1 MSTKNTG
8 DQSSGIN
15 WPKTPQRKAAELE
28 QTQQTIAA
36 VAEVG
41 QIMAAAAAVPQVRQ
55 KKLMYDAVQAANQSQ
70 GPALQHG
77 KKKKG
82 GKRSWQKHADK
93 YFAENRAWDEV
104 DDIRVMCVSLLH
116 TALALTPLL
125 KSRELT
131 KLVTN
136 VRLLNRNIQAITRD
150 TTELAKVLGKVR
162 EIHKD
167 KKGGSKDQFEMA
179 EACTVFSQY
188 VDFMER
194 YDSALLPIVLHASEQ
209 LQEALLKL
217 QDVNPQLAFELN
229 EEYKRISSAIEKM
242 IENIH
247 SNTGADPVMTP
258 APAAEPIKEAA

>member
-8 DQSSGIN
+8 NQSSGIN
-15 WPKTPQRKAAELE
+15 WPKTAQRKAEDLA

-41 QIMAAAAAVPQVRQ
+41 QIMAAASVVPQVRQ
-55 KKLMYDAVQAANQSQ
+55 KKLIKDALDAANTANKAV
-70 GPALQHG
+70 PQHG
-77 KKKKG
+77 GQKKG

-104 DDIRVMCVSLLH
+104 DDIRALCVGLLQ

-131 KLVTN
+131 SLVTN
-136 VRLLNRNIQAITRD
+136 VRLLNRNIQAVTRD
-150 TTELAKVLGKVR
+150 TTELAKVLGKIR

-167 KKGGSKDQFEMA
+167 KKGGSKDPVDMA
-179 EACTVFSQY
+179 DACSVFSQY

-194 YDSALLPIVLHASEQ
+194 YDAALLPIVLHASEQ

-217 QDVNPQLAFELN
+217 EKINPQLAFELN
-229 EEYKRISSAIEKM
+229 EEYKRISAAIDKM
-242 IENIH
+242 IEMIC
-247 SNTGADPVMTP
+247 SNTGADPVVTP
-258 APAAEPIKEAA
+258 TAEPIKEAA